1 MSNPLLRRISTL
13 ALALACGSGIAVP
26 AVALAQDAPKTDA
39 AKADD
44 KKKDPDLALSVNPND
59 PQAVSVYVIDV
70 HGDFGRDFSNNLM
83 KEIFADAKKRQPD
96 IILFRIDAA
105 FLNQRGNGPGNIHDM
120 RDTNTVTSGLYN
132 AEGIGI
138 QMIDDIDADPEWK
151 KKPRRVA
158 WVRKALGPSALLP
171 FFCKEIYFTGD
182 GQQGGIGYLDF
193 FFGNMRDQV
202 VREKL
207 RGAILG
213 HIESLAIKG
222 GHDYRIVRAMT
233 RMDYE
238 LSYTLKGGKPE
249 FHENRADGEVLLTD
263 DGNAEAGRAD
273 SAEDFIAL
281 RGNDVLNLRPDV
293 ALTLGWSN
301 GTADTL
307 ADLMF
312 EMGHHRAYRVIAS
325 PAKKITQDFAQ
336 RISRMGDQL
345 RKLAR
350 ETEEGLPR
358 MDEGQTPDERNRN
371 RARMKRNLEEMN
383 GILRRYPETV
393 HRIGDPEQMQSE
405 NNQRIAEIEQA
416 IRMDRDVPRRN
427 R

>member
-1 MSNPLLRRISTL
+1 MSNPFRSRISTL
-13 ALALACGSGIAVP
+13 ALALACASGLAIP
-26 AVALAQDAPKTDA
+26 AAAFAQEA
-39 AKADD
+39 AKPAPAKAEDN
-44 KKKDPDLALSVNPND
+44 KKKDPDLAMSVNPND
-59 PQAVSVYVIDV
+59 PAAVSVYVIEV
-70 HGDFGRDFSNNLM
+70 KGDFGRDFSNNLL
-83 KEIFADAKKRQPD
+83 KEVFADAKKRQPD

-120 RDTNTVTSGLYN
+120 RDTFTVRMGLQN

-171 FFCKEIYFTGD
+171 FFCKEIYFTAD

-193 FFGNMRDQV
+193 FFANMRDQV

-207 RGAILG
+207 RGATLG

-249 FHENRADGEVLLTD
+249 FFENRTDGEVLLSD
-263 DGNAEAGRAD
+263 DGDAEAGRAD
-273 SAEDFIAL
+273 TAEDFINL

-312 EMGHHRAYRVIAS
+312 EMGHHRAYRVIAE
-325 PAKKITQDFAQ
+325 PAKKIMADFGQ
-336 RISRMGDQL
+336 RISRMAEQY
-345 RKLAR
+345 RKLDR
-350 ETEEGLPR
+350 EVEQGMPR
-358 MDEGQTPDERNRN
+358 MDEGDTPDERNRN
-371 RARMKRNLEEMN
+371 RGRMKRCLEEMN
-383 GILRRYPETV
+383 SILKRYPETV
-393 HRIGDPEQMQSE
+393 HRIGDPEQMQVE
-405 NNQRIAEIEQA
+405 NNQRIIEIEQA
-416 IRMDRDVPRRN
+416 IRMDRDVPRR